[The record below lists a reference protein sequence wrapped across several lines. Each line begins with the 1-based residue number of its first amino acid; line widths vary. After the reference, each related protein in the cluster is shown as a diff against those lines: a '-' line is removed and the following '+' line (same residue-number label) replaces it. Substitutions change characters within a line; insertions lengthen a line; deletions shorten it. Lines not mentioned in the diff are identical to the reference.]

1 MNIVLKKKISIL
13 IHLARVDN
21 DFANIEKSFIE
32 EICTRN
38 GVSSYEFEQLVKN
51 PDPIGSLGALSYKQ
65 VVEYMSESLS
75 LMIIDNKIRK
85 SEILLCE
92 DIGLRLGFQ
101 KKSIDEII
109 EKLKDNTGL
118 SMNSIIRIVESWPN
132 PAKA

>member
-32 EICTRN
+32 DICIRN
-38 GVSSYEFEQLVKN
+38 GVSSAEFEQLVRN
-51 PDPIGSLGALSYKQ
+51 PDPIASLGALSYKQ

-101 KKSIDEII
+101 KKSIDQLI
-109 EKLKDNTGL
+109 EKLQDNIDL
-118 SMNSIIRIVESWPN
+118 SLRSIVRIVESWPN